1 MVAEQ
6 ELKRFGFGANWA
18 SFSDEIDEERF
29 EQAICS
35 LKNIFGLDTLENK
48 RFLDLGCGSG
58 LFSLAAASLGAQVV
72 SIDYDPQSVSCAE
85 KLKANGGSLG
95 DRWEVQQ
102 GSVLDPTLID
112 ELGKG
117 DLVYCWGVVH
127 HTGKMREA
135 IANVASLVNEN
146 GLLCLAIYNDQGGA
160 SKRWLKTKQTYN
172 ALPSTFRPAF
182 AMAVAAFYELRFSLA
197 RLTHFKNP
205 LPFSDWKKKKS
216 DRGMSVWHDWVDW
229 IGGLPFEVAKPDEIV
244 ALLRSEGF
252 ILEKLKTV
260 GNGWGCNE
268 FLFSRETHAG
278 GH

>member
-35 LKNIFGLDTLENK
+35 LQNIFGLDTLENK

-58 LFSLAAASLGAQVV
+58 LFSFAAASLGARVV
-72 SIDYDPQSVSCAE
+72 SIDYDPQSVNCAE
-85 KLKANGGSLG
+85 KLKAKGGFLD
-95 DRWEVQQ
+95 DRWEVHQ
-102 GSVLDPTLID
+102 GSVLDPTLMD
-112 ELGKG
+112 ELGEG

-135 IANVASLVNEN
+135 IANIASLVNEN
-146 GLLCLAIYNDQGGA
+146 GLLCIAIYNDQGGA
-160 SKRWLKTKQTYN
+160 SKRWLKIKQTYN
-172 ALPSTFRPAF
+172 ALPSALRPVF

-197 RLTHFKNP
+197 RLMHFKNP

-229 IGGLPFEVAKPDEIV
+229 IGGLPFEVAKPDEIID
-244 ALLRSEGF
+244 LLRAKGF

-268 FLFSRETHAG
+268 FLFSRKTHTAG
-278 GH
+278 H

>member
-35 LKNIFGLDTLENK
+35 LQNIFGLDTFENK

-58 LFSLAAASLGAQVV
+58 LFSFAAASLGARVV
-72 SIDYDPQSVSCAE
+72 SIDYDPQSVNCAE
-85 KLKANGGSLG
+85 KLKAKGGFLD
-95 DRWEVQQ
+95 DRWEVHQ
-102 GSVLDPTLID
+102 GSVLDPTLMD
-112 ELGKG
+112 ELGEG

-135 IANVASLVNEN
+135 IANIASHVNEN
-146 GLLCLAIYNDQGGA
+146 GLLCIAIYNDQGGA
-160 SKRWLKTKQTYN
+160 SKRWLKIKQTYN
-172 ALPSTFRPAF
+172 ALPSALRPVF

-197 RLTHFKNP
+197 RLMHFKNP

-229 IGGLPFEVAKPDEIV
+229 IGGLPFEVAKPDEII
-244 ALLRSEGF
+244 ALLRAKGF

-268 FLFSRETHAG
+268 FLFSRETHTAG
-278 GH
+278 H

>member
-35 LKNIFGLDTLENK
+35 LQNIFGLDTFENK

-58 LFSLAAASLGAQVV
+58 LFSFAAASLGARVV
-72 SIDYDPQSVSCAE
+72 SIDYDPQSVNCAE
-85 KLKANGGSLG
+85 KLKAKGGFLD
-95 DRWEVQQ
+95 DRWEVHQ
-102 GSVLDPTLID
+102 GSVLDPTLMD
-112 ELGKG
+112 ELGEG

-135 IANVASLVNEN
+135 IANIASLVNEN
-146 GLLCLAIYNDQGGA
+146 GLLCIAIYNDQGGA
-160 SKRWLKTKQTYN
+160 SKRWLKIKQTYN
-172 ALPSTFRPAF
+172 ALPSALRPVF

-197 RLTHFKNP
+197 RLMHFKNP

-229 IGGLPFEVAKPDEIV
+229 IGGLPFEVAKPDEII
-244 ALLRSEGF
+244 ALLRAKGF

-268 FLFSRETHAG
+268 FLFSRKTHTV

>member
-35 LKNIFGLDTLENK
+35 LQNIFGLDTFENK

-58 LFSLAAASLGAQVV
+58 LFSFAAASLGARVV
-72 SIDYDPQSVSCAE
+72 SIDYDPQSVNCAE
-85 KLKANGGSLG
+85 KLKAKGGFLD
-95 DRWEVQQ
+95 DRWEVHQ
-102 GSVLDPTLID
+102 GSVLDPTLMD

-135 IANVASLVNEN
+135 IANIASLVNEN
-146 GLLCLAIYNDQGGA
+146 GLLCIAIYNDQGGA
-160 SKRWLKTKQTYN
+160 SMRWLKIKQAYN
-172 ALPSTFRPAF
+172 AFPSALRPVF

-197 RLTHFKNP
+197 RLMHLKNP

-229 IGGLPFEVAKPDEIV
+229 IGGLPFEVAKPDEII
-244 ALLRSEGF
+244 ALLRAKGF

-268 FLFSRETHAG
+268 FLFSRKTHTV